1 MPQGTECMI
10 KQVIVVEG
18 KSDIARV
25 RMAVDADMIA
35 TGGFALRKETIER
48 IRIAYEKRGIIIL
61 TDPDG
66 PGERI
71 RQRLSRMFPE
81 ALHAFVPKV
90 EASIENDVGIEDA
103 SPQSIKKALEKL
115 RILHQED
122 SGEFSM
128 ADLFSSGLTGQENSA
143 EKRAMAGAILGIGYG
158 NGKQFV
164 KRLNH
169 YGITRM
175 EWDSALEKVREESSC

>member
-1 MPQGTECMI
+1 MI

-25 RMAVDADMIA
+25 GMAVDADMIA
-35 TGGFALRKETIER
+35 TEGFALKKTTIEK
-48 IRIAYEKRGIIIL
+48 IRYAYEKRGIIIL

-71 RQRLSRMFPE
+71 RQRLSKLFPK
-81 ALHAFVPKV
+81 ALHAFVPKS
-90 EASIENDVGIEDA
+90 EASTEDDVGIEDA
-103 SPQSIKKALEKL
+103 SPESIRKALQTL
-115 RILHQED
+115 RVLYQDD
-122 SGEFSM
+122 SGLFSA
-128 ADLFSSGLTGQENSA
+128 ADLFAAGLSGNPDSSL
-143 EKRAMAGAILGIGYG
+143 KRARVGAILGIGYG

-169 YGITRM
+169 CGITRE
-175 EWDSALEKVREESSC
+175 EWDRALQMCREDA